1 MIKKFFCKAARSFIK
16 FLLPALSKIFII
28 LRVNRR
34 VINFLNTESFKSN
47 NYYDFSKIINN
58 LIFNQKLKALDVGA
72 QGGFNSELFFPKKYN
87 DFFESIMIEPIK
99 SESEKLKQKYKYVID
114 KALWSSTTKKKIFI
128 LGNRLGSSSM
138 FEPDSSSFK
147 IYNLNQKDTKSFQV
161 TETPEVQCE
170 QMSEALKKI
179 NVDKIEYLKI
189 DTQGAE
195 LEILKGMNTYQPL
208 IIRLEVQIFSM
219 YKGVPDWTKL
229 LSFLNDLGYMVC
241 EFRDIGSHKTRLAA
255 EMDMIF
261 IPNYRKEKGKKLIKT
276 NENKFIALM
285 LIFGQ
290 LELLKQISQD
300 LQLNLPKE
308 INNFKDRFFF

>member
-114 KALWSSTTKKKIFI
+114 KALWSSTTKKK
-128 LGNRLGSSSM
+128 
-138 FEPDSSSFK
+138 
-147 IYNLNQKDTKSFQV
+147 
-161 TETPEVQCE
+161 
-170 QMSEALKKI
+170 
-179 NVDKIEYLKI
+179 YL
-189 DTQGAE
+189 
-195 LEILKGMNTYQPL
+195 
-208 IIRLEVQIFSM
+208 F
-219 YKGVPDWTKL
+219 
-229 LSFLNDLGYMVC
+229 
-241 EFRDIGSHKTRLAA
+241 
-255 EMDMIF
+255 
-261 IPNYRKEKGKKLIKT
+261 
-276 NENKFIALM
+276 
-285 LIFGQ
+285 
-290 LELLKQISQD
+290 
-300 LQLNLPKE
+300 
-308 INNFKDRFFF
+308 